1 MLVSRHSADTKQ
13 VQDSSGI
20 ASTFPIVAA
29 LSATGSL
36 VIACIYGWKLALG
49 GVVSVL
55 PVLATAAFLRVRHQL
70 QLEALN
76 AQVCAESSG
85 FISEAVRAFRTIVAL
100 TMEDSIVNRYTK
112 LLQEQQTKATRRSW
126 YSSLVFAFSDSME
139 LLAMAL
145 SFWYVFSSFSR
156 PAVLNVYRY
165 GGQLLASRE
174 YDIVSFF
181 VVYIAI
187 IQAAG
192 SAGVFLSF
200 FPSIAQT
207 RDSARRILMEA
218 SSHVERKECLPA
230 DVFVLP
236 PTPGQIDLEF
246 SRVSFQY
253 PTRGSP
259 TLEDL
264 NFKIRG
270 GQFVAFVGP
279 SGCGKSTLISLLER
293 FYEPTRGEILFSGR
307 NLRELDVAS
316 YRRALALVGQ
326 EPELFGGSIRENLL
340 LGLNLHGHDH
350 DGDGDDDDAESEM
363 ERACQQAKIHDFI
376 MSLPD
381 GYSTE
386 LGTNAQVSL
395 SGGQKQRLC
404 IARALLRNPS
414 VLLLDEATSSLD
426 SESERLIQDSLERL
440 AAERDMII
448 VAVAHRLATI
458 QKADCIYVFG
468 DGADREGSRIA
479 ERGTHQELLKRGGLY
494 FQMVCLL
501 FSIES

>member
-1 MLVSRHSADTKQ
+1 MLS
-13 VQDSSGI
+13 
-20 ASTFPIVAA
+20 
-29 LSATGSL
+29 
-36 VIACIYGWKLALG
+36 
-49 GVVSVL
+49 
-55 PVLATAAFLRVRHQL
+55 
-70 QLEALN
+70 
-76 AQVCAESSG
+76 
-85 FISEAVRAFRTIVAL
+85 
-100 TMEDSIVNRYTK
+100 
-112 LLQEQQTKATRRSW
+112 
-126 YSSLVFAFSDSME
+126 
-139 LLAMAL
+139 
-145 SFWYVFSSFSR
+145 
-156 PAVLNVYRY
+156 VYRY

-181 VVYIAI
+181 VVYIAV

-200 FPSIAQT
+200 SPSIAQT
-207 RDSARRILMEA
+207 RDSARRTLMEA
-218 SSHVERKECLPA
+218 SHVERKECSSA

-236 PTPGQIDLEF
+236 PTTGQIGLDF
-246 SRVSFQY
+246 SHVSFQY

-264 NFKIRG
+264 SFKIRG

-293 FYEPTRGEILFSGR
+293 FYEPTSGEILFSGR
-307 NLRELDVAS
+307 NLRELDVSS

-326 EPELFGGSIRENLL
+326 EPELFGGSIQENLL
-340 LGLNLHGHDH
+340 LGLNLHGH

-363 ERACQQAKIHDFI
+363 ERACQQAEIHDFI
-376 MSLPD
+376 MSLPN

-404 IARALLRNPS
+404 IARALLRSPS

-426 SESERLIQDSLERL
+426 SESERLIQDALERL

-468 DGADREGSRIA
+468 DGAEREGSRIA

>member
-1 MLVSRHSADTKQ
+1 M
-13 VQDSSGI
+13 
-20 ASTFPIVAA
+20 
-29 LSATGSL
+29 
-36 VIACIYGWKLALG
+36 
-49 GVVSVL
+49 
-55 PVLATAAFLRVRHQL
+55 
-70 QLEALN
+70 
-76 AQVCAESSG
+76 
-85 FISEAVRAFRTIVAL
+85 
-100 TMEDSIVNRYTK
+100 
-112 LLQEQQTKATRRSW
+112 
-126 YSSLVFAFSDSME
+126 
-139 LLAMAL
+139 
-145 SFWYVFSSFSR
+145 
-156 PAVLNVYRY
+156 LNVYRY

-218 SSHVERKECLPA
+218 SKVERKECTA
-230 DVFVLP
+230 DGFVLS
-236 PTPGQIDLEF
+236 PTPGQIGLEF

-279 SGCGKSTLISLLER
+279 SGCGKSTLVSLLER
-293 FYEPTRGEILFSGR
+293 FYEPTKGEILFSGR
-307 NLRELDVAS
+307 NLCELDVSS

-340 LGLNLHGHDH
+340 LGLNLPDH
-350 DGDGDDDDAESEM
+350 DGDGDDAESEM
-363 ERACQQAKIHDFI
+363 ERACQQAEIHDFI

-386 LGTNAQVSL
+386 LGTNNAQLSL

-468 DGADREGSRIA
+468 DGAEREGSRIA

-501 FSIES
+501 YFLY

>member
-1 MLVSRHSADTKQ
+1 M
-13 VQDSSGI
+13 
-20 ASTFPIVAA
+20 F
-29 LSATGSL
+29 
-36 VIACIYGWKLALG
+36 
-49 GVVSVL
+49 
-55 PVLATAAFLRVRHQL
+55 
-70 QLEALN
+70 
-76 AQVCAESSG
+76 
-85 FISEAVRAFRTIVAL
+85 
-100 TMEDSIVNRYTK
+100 
-112 LLQEQQTKATRRSW
+112 
-126 YSSLVFAFSDSME
+126 
-139 LLAMAL
+139 
-145 SFWYVFSSFSR
+145 
-156 PAVLNVYRY
+156 NVYRY
-165 GGQLLASRE
+165 GGHLLASRE

-218 SSHVERKECLPA
+218 SDVEKKGCCSA
-230 DVFVLP
+230 TDVFVLP
-236 PTPGQIDLEF
+236 PTTPGQIDLEL

-264 NFKIRG
+264 NFKICG

-468 DGADREGSRIA
+468 DGAEGEGSRIA
-479 ERGTHQELLKRGGLY
+479 ERGTHQELLKHRGLY

-501 FSIES
+501 SLLIFLD